1 MKATVIVN
9 LQLTAIDDFE
19 EHGIDLT
26 AAAEEFA
33 RQLSEDTKDVFRLD
47 DVTILTSKVF
57 THEGD
62 DNDDD
67 DSSR

>member
-9 LQLTAIDDFE
+9 LQLTAIDDFD
-19 EHGIDLT
+19 EHGIDIT
-26 AAAEEFA
+26 AAVEEFT

-62 DNDDD
+62 DDDD

>member
-9 LQLTAIDDFE
+9 LQLTAIDDFD
-19 EHGIDLT
+19 EHGIDIT
-26 AAAEEFA
+26 AAVEEFT

-62 DNDDD
+62 SEDD

>member
-9 LQLTAIDDFE
+9 LQLTAIDDLA
-19 EHGIDLT
+19 EHGIDIT
-26 AAAEEFA
+26 AAVEEFT

-62 DNDDD
+62 SDDDD

>member
-9 LQLTAIDDFE
+9 LQLTAIDDFD
-19 EHGIDLT
+19 EHGIDIT
-26 AAAEEFA
+26 AAVEEFT

-62 DNDDD
+62 SDDDD

>member
-9 LQLTAIDDFE
+9 LQLTAIEDFE
-19 EHGIDLT
+19 ERGIDIT
-26 AAAEEFA
+26 AAVEKFA
-33 RQLSEDTKDVFRLD
+33 RQLADDTKDVFRLD

-62 DNDDD
+62 DNDD
-67 DSSR
+67 SSR